1 MLKHGRRTLMRAA
14 WFVALTVCMLVPP
27 ASRAELLEAELK
39 VNGMACPFCAFGIEK
54 KLRAIEG
61 VQDLT
66 VFLDEGR
73 IELVFSPENGASA
86 SDIEAAVKEAG
97 FKLSGLRLEVRGTL
111 ARDTDTPVLDAG
123 RNLRFLLLDGKNE
136 GAPLVGEALE
146 KLRASAESGVV
157 VVNGTAQGKVDGL
170 PGLVL
175 IGTESSG
182 GGTR

>member
-1 MLKHGRRTLMRAA
+1 MMKHGRRTLMRAA

-66 VFLDEGR
+66 LFLDEGR
-73 IELVFSPENGASA
+73 IDLVFSPENGATA
-86 SDIEAAVKEAG
+86 TDIEAAVKDAG
-97 FKLSGLRLEVRGTL
+97 FKLSGLQLEVRGTL
-111 ARDTDTPVLDAG
+111 ARDTATPILDAG
-123 RNLRFLLLDGKNE
+123 RIRFLLLDGKND

-157 VVNGTAQGKVDGL
+157 VVNGTVQGEVDGL

-175 IGTESSG
+175 TGTESSG
-182 GGTR
+182 EGIR

>member
-1 MLKHGRRTLMRAA
+1 MKGSRTLMRAA
-14 WFVALTVCMLVPP
+14 WFLALTVFVLAPLS
-27 ASRAELLEAELK
+27 SRAELLEAELE

-54 KLRAIEG
+54 KLRAVEG

-97 FKLSGLRLEVRGTL
+97 FKLSGLQLEVRGAL

-123 RNLRFLLLDGKNE
+123 RNVRFLLLDAKDG
-136 GAPLVGEALE
+136 GSPLVGEALE
-146 KLRASAESGVV
+146 KLRASARSGVV
-157 VVNGTAQGKVDGL
+157 VVNGTSHGEVDGL
-170 PGLVL
+170 PGLLL
-175 IGTESSG
+175 IGTEPSA

>member
-1 MLKHGRRTLMRAA
+1 MMKKGSRTLMRAA
-14 WFVALTVCMLVPP
+14 WLVALTVCVLVPLS
-27 ASRAELLEAELK
+27 SRAELLEAELE

-54 KLRAIEG
+54 KLRAVEG

-97 FKLSGLRLEVRGTL
+97 FKLSGLQVEVRGTL

-123 RNLRFLLLDGKNE
+123 RNVRFLLLDAKDDGS
-136 GAPLVGEALE
+136 PLVGEALE
-146 KLRASAESGVV
+146 KLRASARSGVV
-157 VVNGTAQGKVDGL
+157 VVSGTPHGEVDGL
-170 PGLVL
+170 PGLLV
-175 IGTESSG
+175 IATEPSA

>member
-1 MLKHGRRTLMRAA
+1 MMKKGSRALMRAA
-14 WFVALTVCMLVPP
+14 WFVALTVCVLVPLS
-27 ASRAELLEAELK
+27 SRAELLEAELE

-73 IELVFSPENGASA
+73 IDLVFSPENGASV

-97 FKLSGLRLEVRGTL
+97 FKLSGLQLGVRGTL
-111 ARDTDTPVLDAG
+111 ARDTDTPILDAG
-123 RNLRFLLLDGKNE
+123 RNLRFLLLDGKND

-175 IGTESSG
+175 IGTEPSSG
-182 GGTR
+182 GTR

>member
-1 MLKHGRRTLMRAA
+1 MKKGSRSLMRAA
-14 WFVALTVCMLVPP
+14 WFVALELCVWVPLS
-27 ASRAELLEAELK
+27 SRAELLEAELK

-61 VQDLT
+61 VQELT

-73 IELVFSPENGASA
+73 IDLVFSPENGASA
-86 SDIEAAVKEAG
+86 SDIEAAVKDAG
-97 FKLSGLRLEVRGTL
+97 FKLSGLQLKVRGTL
-111 ARDTDTPVLDAG
+111 ARDSDTPVLDAG
-123 RNLRFLLLDGKNE
+123 RNVRFLLLDGKND

-146 KLRASAESGVV
+146 KLRALAGAGVL

-170 PGLVL
+170 PGLLL

-182 GGTR
+182 GSTR

>member
-1 MLKHGRRTLMRAA
+1 MVRKGSRMLMRAA
-14 WFVALTVCMLVPP
+14 WFVAFTVHVLVPLS
-27 ASRAELLEAELK
+27 SRAELLEAELE

-54 KLRAIEG
+54 KLRAVEG

-73 IELVFSPENGASA
+73 IELVFSPDNGASA
-86 SDIEAAVKEAG
+86 SDIEAAVKDAG
-97 FKLSGLRLEVRGTL
+97 FKLSGLQLEVRGTL
-111 ARDTDTPVLDAG
+111 ARDTDTPILDAG
-123 RNLRFLLLDGKNE
+123 RSLQFLLLGGKND

-175 IGTESSG
+175 IGTEPSSG
-182 GGTR
+182 GTR

>member
-1 MLKHGRRTLMRAA
+1 MMKHGRRTLMRAA
-14 WFVALTVCMLVPP
+14 WFVALTVCVLVPLS
-27 ASRAELLEAELK
+27 SRAELLEAELE

-73 IELVFSPENGASA
+73 IDLVFSPGNGASTG
-86 SDIEAAVKEAG
+86 DIEAAVKEAG
-97 FKLSGLRLEVRGTL
+97 FKLSGLQLEVRGTL

-123 RNLRFLLLDGKNE
+123 RNLRFLLLDGKND
-136 GAPLVGEALE
+136 GAPLVGEPL
-146 KLRASAESGVV
+146 KQLRASAESGVV

-175 IGTESSG
+175 VGTKSSSR
-182 GGTR
+182 GTR